1 MQPLN
6 LLHSFAMGFGVGM
19 TAGLALG
26 FALSVL
32 QRRD

>member
-1 MQPLN
+1 MPLVS
-6 LLHSFAMGFGVGM
+6 LLSTLAMGFGAGL

-26 FALSVL
+26 FALGVL